1 MKCIYVV
8 PVGEIERDILETLR
22 EAIEKRFKIECKVAD
37 PLEHPGYAYDSHRG
51 QYGSTAILG
60 KVKSILPRDALR
72 VLGVADVDLYVPELN
87 FVFGEA
93 EIGGESAVISL
104 YRLRPELYGSS
115 PDEKLFGIR
124 AVKEAVHELG
134 HTFGLRH
141 CPDPKCVMHFSNS
154 LADTDIKSTDPCP
167 HCESELNLSLERV
180 GFWV

>member
-1 MKCIYVV
+1 MRYIYVV
-8 PVGEIERDILETLR
+8 PVGEIEQDTLETLR
-22 EAIEKRFKIECKVAD
+22 EAIEKRFKVKCKVAD
-37 PLEHPGYAYDSHRG
+37 PLEHPGYAYDSHRR
-51 QYGSTAILG
+51 QYGSTAILR

-72 VLGVADVDLYVPELN
+72 ALGVADVDLYVPELN

-104 YRLRPELYGSS
+104 YRLRPELYSSS
-115 PDEKLFGIR
+115 PDEKLFRIR
-124 AVKEAVHELG
+124 AIKEAVHELG

-154 LADTDIKSTDPCP
+154 LADTDIKSADPCSR
-167 HCESELNLSLERV
+167 CESELSLSLERV